1 MSDEQQTPW
10 TATADQAA
18 GSARIEGELD
28 FTNSLAVRDWLKD
41 LCAQTTGELKLDLEG
56 LRYID
61 SSGLAILIEI
71 RKFLAA
77 KQRGIRILKVSSQ
90 VSKLFSLTQIGELF
104 GI

>member
-1 MSDEQQTPW
+1 MPDEQQTPW
-10 TATADQAA
+10 TATADPAA

-28 FTNSLAVRDWLKD
+28 FTNSLAVRDWLKEF
-41 LCAQTTGELKLDLEG
+41 CATTTGELKLDLEG

-71 RKFLAA
+71 RKFLVAQ
-77 KQRGIRILKVSSQ
+77 QRGVRILKVSSQ
-90 VSKLFSLTQIGELF
+90 VSKLFSLTQIGDLF